1 MKRFFSI
8 ALCIIFIGVFDA
20 CAQKLVI
27 LHVNDTH
34 SHLEPERSDDLNGRG
49 GFIEISA
56 YVDSVRKAE
65 GRRNVLLLHAGDWN
79 QGTSYFNVFK
89 GELEI
94 NILNAMKFD
103 CVTLGN
109 HEFDNGIEDLA
120 MRLDRLDAEVVC
132 ANYDFS
138 SLPLGSKVKP
148 YTIVKRGG
156 RKIGII
162 GATCKL
168 SRVVD
173 ANIASRIPEIPEVE
187 ETVNKWADYLKKEKG
202 CDMVILLS
210 HMGYSADLSAVT
222 GLRNVDLVIGGHS
235 HTKLDGFKYVEDAD
249 GKEVPV
255 IQDWEWGL
263 EVGKIEVD

>member
-1 MKRFFSI
+1 MKRILTFV
-8 ALCIIFIGVFDA
+8 LCVLVAGMFEA

-34 SHLEPERSDDLNGRG
+34 SHLEPERSNGLDGQG
-49 GFIEISA
+49 GFIEIAA

-65 GRRNVLLLHAGDWN
+65 GKRNVLLLHAGDWN
-79 QGTSYFNVFK
+79 QGTSYFNVLK
-89 GELEI
+89 GDLEI
-94 NILNAMKFD
+94 NILNAIGFD

-109 HEFDNGIEDLA
+109 HEFDNGLEDLER
-120 MRLDRLDAEVVC
+120 RLDNLNAEVVC

-138 SLPLGSKVKP
+138 SLSIGKNVKP
-148 YTIVKRGG
+148 YTIVKKGG

-162 GATCKL
+162 GATCRL

-173 ANIASRIPEIPEVE
+173 GNIASRIPEIPDNGA
-187 ETVNKWADYLKKEKG
+187 TINKWAEFLKNGKG

-210 HMGYSADLSAVT
+210 HMGYSEDLRIAET
-222 GLRNVDLVIGGHS
+222 LHNVDLIVGGHS
-235 HTKLDGFKYVEDAD
+235 HTRVDGFTYVKDAD
-249 GKEVPV
+249 GREVPV

-263 EVGKIEVD
+263 EVGRIDVD

>member
-1 MKRFFSI
+1 MKRILTFV
-8 ALCIIFIGVFDA
+8 LCVLVAGMFEA

-34 SHLEPERSDDLNGRG
+34 SHLEPERSNGLDGQG
-49 GFIEISA
+49 GFIEMAA

-65 GRRNVLLLHAGDWN
+65 GKRNVLLLHAGDWN
-79 QGTSYFNVFK
+79 QGTSYFNVLK
-89 GELEI
+89 GDLEI
-94 NILNAMKFD
+94 NILNAIGFD

-120 MRLDRLDAEVVC
+120 RRLDRLDAEVVC

-138 SLPLGSKVKP
+138 SLPLSSKVKP
-148 YTIVKRGG
+148 YTIVRKGG

-162 GATCKL
+162 GATCRL

-173 ANIASRIPEIPEVE
+173 GNIASRIPEIPDNGA
-187 ETVNKWADYLKKEKG
+187 TINKWAEFLKNGKG

-210 HMGYSADLSAVT
+210 HMGYSEDLRIAET
-222 GLRNVDLVIGGHS
+222 LHNVDLIVGGHS
-235 HTKLDGFKYVEDAD
+235 HTRVDGFKYVKDAD
-249 GKEVPV
+249 GREVPV

-263 EVGKIEVD
+263 EVGRIDVD